1 MPRWLKLL
9 IVVGIG
15 VGLYYSPVP
24 QGLTV
29 ETWHLFAIYI
39 ASMVCLLLKP
49 FPEAI
54 VFLSAIALCSVL
66 FKHTGH
72 FLEGYTEGV
81 PWLIFSAFMIGA
93 AFTKTG
99 LGARIAYI
107 LIRFIGRTSLG
118 LGYVV
123 AFTDMLLAFVTP
135 SNTARTGGI
144 VLPIIQS
151 VAKTL
156 DSEPGPTA
164 RRIGAYLVLLAYQI
178 SLTTGYIVITG
189 VAPNLLI
196 AKFAS
201 DILNVQL
208 YWGNWFAAA
217 VIPGMTMLLLLP
229 YLVYK
234 LYPPEI
240 KEIDNKKMAADGL
253 KELGP
258 MSGKEKILIVLFFLA
273 ILGWTTGSIT
283 KIETQAVA
291 LAVMSLIMVTGILTW
306 EDMIRQHS
314 AWHTLIWFGGILG
327 LMSGLVKGK
336 FFIWAAATLKAN
348 LDFGGLDPM
357 MILVIITVISLGVRY
372 FFASGSAY
380 VASMIPV
387 FFTVGLVAGV
397 PPMPLALVLA
407 FSHVYGCLLTH
418 YGSGAGIV
426 LYGSGFVPQWTFWR
440 VGTIVVVI
448 STILTFAVIPF
459 WKWIGLW

>member
-1 MPRWLKLL
+1 MPRWLKLV
-9 IVVGIG
+9 IVLAIG
-15 VGLYYSPVP
+15 LGLYYSPVP
-24 QGLTV
+24 EGLTPDI
-29 ETWHLFAIYI
+29 WKLFAIYI

-54 VFLSAIALCSVL
+54 VFLSAIALCSIL
-66 FKHTGH
+66 FKHTSH

-93 AFTKTG
+93 AFIKTG
-99 LGARIAYI
+99 LGERIAYI
-107 LIRFIGRTSLG
+107 LIRYIGRSSLG

-123 AFTDMLLAFVTP
+123 AFTDLLLAFVTP

-156 DSEPGPTA
+156 GSEPGPTS

-201 DILNVQL
+201 DILGVQL
-208 YWGNWFAAA
+208 HWGNWFAAA

-229 YLVYK
+229 YLVYR

-240 KEIDNKKMAADGL
+240 KELDNKKMAADGL
-253 KELGP
+253 KKLGP
-258 MSGKEKILIVLFFLA
+258 MSGKEKILIGLFFLA
-273 ILGWTTGSIT
+273 ILGWTTGFVT

-291 LAVMSLIMVTGILTW
+291 LGVMSLIMMTGILTW
-306 EDMIRQHS
+306 EDMIHQHS

-336 FFIWAAATLKAN
+336 FFIWAAATLKAYLN
-348 LDFGGLDPM
+348 FGDLDPM
-357 MILVIITVISLGVRY
+357 IILAIITFISLGVRY
-372 FFASGSAY
+372 FIASGSAY
-380 VASMIPV
+380 VASMVPV

-440 VGTIVVVI
+440 IGTITVII
-448 STILTFAVIPF
+448 STALNFAVIPF
-459 WKWIGLW
+459 WRMIGLW

>member
-1 MPRWLKLL
+1 MPRWVKLL
-9 IVVGIG
+9 IIVGVG
-15 VGLYYSPVP
+15 VGLYNVPAP
-24 QGLTV
+24 QGLTA
-29 ETWHLFAIYI
+29 ETWHVFAIYI
-39 ASMVCLLLKP
+39 ASMVCLVLKP

-54 VFLSAIALCSVL
+54 VFLSAVALCSIL
-66 FKHTGH
+66 FNHSEH

-93 AFTKTG
+93 AFVKTG
-99 LGARIAYI
+99 LGTRIAYY
-107 LIRFIGRTSLG
+107 LIRFIGRTTLG

-156 DSEPGPTA
+156 HSEPGPTA
-164 RRIGAYLVLLAYQI
+164 RRIGAYLVLLAYQV

-196 AKFAS
+196 AKFAN
-201 DILNVQL
+201 DILHVQL

-217 VIPGMTMLLLLP
+217 VIPGMTMLLFMP

-234 LYPPEI
+234 LYPPEL
-240 KEIDNKKMAADGL
+240 KEIDNKKLAADGL
-253 KELGP
+253 RELGP

-273 ILGWTTGSIT
+273 VLGWTTGNIT
-283 KIETQAVA
+283 NIQTQAVA
-291 LAVMSLIMVTGILTW
+291 LGVMSLIMLTGILSW
-306 EDMIRQHS
+306 EEMIKQHA

-327 LMSGLVKGK
+327 IMSVLVKGK
-336 FFIWAAATLKAN
+336 FFLWAAATLKAN
-348 LDFGGLDPM
+348 LNFGGLDPM
-357 MILVIITVISLGVRY
+357 VILFIITVISLAVRY

-387 FFTVGLVAGV
+387 FYTVGLVAGV

-426 LYGSGFVPQWTFWR
+426 LYGSGFVPQWTFWKI
-440 VGTIVVVI
+440 GTVVVVI
-448 STILTFAVIPF
+448 STILTFSVIPL
-459 WKWIGLW
+459 WKWMGLW

>member
-1 MPRWLKLL
+1 MPRWVKML
-9 IVVGIG
+9 IVIAVGIC
-15 VGLYYSPVP
+15 LYNVPVP
-24 QGLTV
+24 QGLSPD
-29 ETWHLFAIYI
+29 TWHLFAIYI
-39 ASMVCLLLKP
+39 AAMVSLILRP

-54 VFLSAIALCSVL
+54 VFLSTIALCSIL
-66 FKHTGH
+66 FKHSAL

-93 AFTKTG
+93 AFIKTG
-99 LGARIAYI
+99 LGMRIGYV
-107 LIRFIGRTSLG
+107 LIRYLGRTSLG

-123 AFTDMLLAFVTP
+123 AFTDLLLAFVTP

-144 VLPIIQS
+144 VFPIIRS

-164 RRIGAYLVLLAYQI
+164 RRIGAYLTLLAYQV

-189 VAPNLLI
+189 VAPNLLV
-196 AKFAS
+196 AKFAN
-201 DILNVQL
+201 DILHVQL

-217 VIPGMTMLLLLP
+217 VFPGMIMLLLLP

-240 KEIDNKKMAADGL
+240 KVIDNKKLSADGL
-253 KELGP
+253 RELGP
-258 MSGKEKILIVLFFLA
+258 MSGKEKVLIGLFILAV
-273 ILGWTTGSIT
+273 LGWTTGNVT

-291 LAVMSLIMVTGILTW
+291 LGVMSLIMLTGILNW
-306 EDMIRQHS
+306 EDMMQQHA

-327 LMSGLVKGK
+327 IMAGLVKGK
-336 FFIWAAATLKAN
+336 FFVWAAALLKAN
-348 LDFGGLDPM
+348 LNVGGLDP
-357 MILVIITVISLGVRY
+357 ILTLAIITIISLGIRY
-372 FFASGSAY
+372 FFASGAAY

-387 FFTVGLVAGV
+387 FFTVGLATGV

-407 FSHVYGCLLTH
+407 FSHAYGCLLTH

-426 LYGSGFVPQWTFWR
+426 LYGSGFVPQWTFWK
-440 VGTIVVVI
+440 VGTVVVVL
-448 STILTFAVIPF
+448 STILTFAFIPY